1 MATKKKAAPAPT
13 TPTTVVLGGQTV
25 TVPASFGAP
34 QPPAPPKVQPETPPP
49 TPIALGGQTVN
60 VPSSSST
67 PSATTGATSA
77 TAVKTPAEIDA
88 ENSLANMAG
97 GLSDQLIALY
107 PELKKVKEYFVAQNY
122 TAAQN
127 ALKQTQFYQNNSPAA
142 ISILKLKLEQPGVY
156 KQQLDNYINNVKR
169 YGAQSGFTVDD
180 ATLKSVAEKA
190 FTLGYDANSQEA
202 RNLFDINFT
211 LDKVK
216 GGNALIGLTN
226 IKNTA
231 LANGYSDADYKT
243 NVSGWLDRLKNGE
256 DINAIQQEIRN
267 AAALGRPET
276 VRKMMESGTDLQS
289 ILNPY
294 KNILYQTLEVNPETI
309 SLNDPRLNM
318 ALNGAKEM
326 TLTDY
331 QQALRKDPMW
341 QYTNNAR
348 QEAAS
353 VANRVLRDF
362 GFQG

>member
-1 MATKKKAAPAPT
+1 MAAKKKAAPAPAA
-13 TPTTVVLGGQTV
+13 PTTVALGGQTV

-34 QPPAPPKVQPETPPP
+34 TASVPPQAPTPAPA
-49 TPIALGGQTVN
+49 PIALGGQTVN
-60 VPSSSST
+60 VPSSFAPPPVT
-67 PSATTGATSA
+67 AGATSVA
-77 TAVKTPAEIDA
+77 GVKTQAEIDA
-88 ENSLANMAG
+88 ENALANMAG
-97 GLSDQLIALY
+97 GLSDQLLALY
-107 PELKKVKEYFVAQNY
+107 PELKTVKEYFVAQNY

-169 YGAQSGFTVDD
+169 YSTQSGFKVDD
-180 ATLKSVAEKA
+180 ATLKNVAEKA

-294 KNILYQTLEVNPETI
+294 KNILYQTLEINPETI

-331 QQALRKDPMW
+331 QRALRKDPMW